1 MKQDRFFEQL
11 KKQMQNQQKQ
21 PSANAWHR
29 MEQLLDTPTAKTN
42 KNTYWLAIAASLLVF
57 GILFV
62 GYFWLKPNEM
72 EILLP
77 NIPNQPVVEISSEDE
92 LKQIIEISHEN
103 TEDEKEIIQEKTILN
118 SNKTSV
124 FLKQKSLV
132 ALPHK
137 ETILVN
143 QNNTQPSENILVN
156 NTITENPL
164 VENPSK
170 PNKAS
175 QVKIDPNDLLQQVE
189 KELNHE
195 HRESKMDK
203 IQRNLKSLQEQLA
216 NRNQEN

>member
-11 KKQMQNQQKQ
+11 KKQMQDQQKQ
-21 PSANAWHR
+21 PSSNSWHR
-29 MEQLLDTPTAKTN
+29 MEQLLDAPTKSAKSN
-42 KNTYWLAIAASLLVF
+42 HWLTIAASFIVF
-57 GILFV
+57 GLLSV
-62 GYFWLKPNEM
+62 GYFWLKPNEL
-72 EILLP
+72 EVLLP
-77 NIPNQPVVEISSEDE
+77 NTPNQPVVEISSEDE

-103 TEDEKEIIQEKTILN
+103 TEDEKEIIQEKTI
-118 SNKTSV
+118 SNATKKSV

-132 ALPHK
+132 ALPPK
-137 ETILVN
+137 ETFLVN
-143 QNNTQPSENILVN
+143 QNNTQSSENILVN
-156 NTITENPL
+156 NYITENPIT
-164 VENPSK
+164 ENPTKS
-170 PNKAS
+170 NKTS

>member
-11 KKQMQNQQKQ
+11 KKQMQDQQKQ

-29 MEQLLDTPTAKTN
+29 MEQLLDASTKSTKSNQRLT
-42 KNTYWLAIAASLLVF
+42 IAASFIVF
-57 GILFV
+57 GLLSV

-72 EILLP
+72 EVLLP
-77 NIPNQPVVEISSEDE
+77 NTPNQPVVEISSEDE

-103 TEDEKEIIQEKTILN
+103 TEDEKEIIQEKSI
-118 SNKTSV
+118 SNATKTSV
-124 FLKQKSLV
+124 FPKQKSLV
-132 ALPHK
+132 ALPPK
-137 ETILVN
+137 ETFLVN
-143 QNNTQPSENILVN
+143 QNNTQSSENILVN
-156 NTITENPL
+156 NTITENPIT
-164 VENPSK
+164 ENPTK

>member
-11 KKQMQNQQKQ
+11 KKQMQDQQKQ

-29 MEQLLDTPTAKTN
+29 MEQLLDASTKSTKSN
-42 KNTYWLAIAASLLVF
+42 HWLTIAASFIVF
-57 GILFV
+57 GLLSV
-62 GYFWLKPNEM
+62 GYFLLKPNEM
-72 EILLP
+72 EVLLP
-77 NIPNQPVVEISSEDE
+77 NTPNQPVVEISSEYE
-92 LKQIIEISHEN
+92 FKQIIEISDEN
-103 TEDEKEIIQEKTILN
+103 TEEKKEIIQEN
-118 SNKTSV
+118 SISNATKTSV
-124 FLKQKSLV
+124 FPKQKSLV
-132 ALPHK
+132 ALPPK

-143 QNNTQPSENILVN
+143 QNNTQSSENILVN
-156 NTITENPL
+156 NTITENPIT
-164 VENPSK
+164 ENPTK

>member
-11 KKQMQNQQKQ
+11 KKQMQDQQKQ

-29 MEQLLDTPTAKTN
+29 MEQLLDASTKSTKSN
-42 KNTYWLAIAASLLVF
+42 HWLTIAASFIFFGLLS
-57 GILFV
+57 V
-62 GYFWLKPNEM
+62 GYLWLKPNEM
-72 EILLP
+72 EEIIP
-77 NIPNQPVVEISSEDE
+77 NTPNQPVVEISSEDKS
-92 LKQIIEISHEN
+92 KQIIEISHEN
-103 TEDEKEIIQEKTILN
+103 TEDEKEIIQKKTILN

-132 ALPHK
+132 ALPPK

-143 QNNTQPSENILVN
+143 QNNTQSSENILVN
-156 NTITENPL
+156 NYITENPIT
-164 VENPSK
+164 ENPTKS
-170 PNKAS
+170 NKTS

>member
-11 KKQMQNQQKQ
+11 KKQMQDQQKQ

-29 MEQLLDTPTAKTN
+29 MEQLLDAPTKST
-42 KNTYWLAIAASLLVF
+42 KNNHWLTIAASFIVF
-57 GILFV
+57 GLLSV

-72 EILLP
+72 EVLLP
-77 NIPNQPVVEISSEDE
+77 NTPNQPVVEISSEDE

-103 TEDEKEIIQEKTILN
+103 TEDEKEIIQEKTI
-118 SNKTSV
+118 SNAPKTSV
-124 FLKQKSLV
+124 FPKQKSLV
-132 ALPHK
+132 ALPPK
-137 ETILVN
+137 ETFLVN
-143 QNNTQPSENILVN
+143 QNNAQSSENILVN
-156 NTITENPL
+156 NTITENPIT
-164 VENPSK
+164 ENPTK

>member
-11 KKQMQNQQKQ
+11 KKQMQDQQKK

-29 MEQLLDTPTAKTN
+29 MEQLLDAPTKSTKSN
-42 KNTYWLAIAASLLVF
+42 QRLTIAASFIVF
-57 GILFV
+57 GLLSV

-72 EILLP
+72 EVLIP
-77 NIPNQPVVEISSEDE
+77 NTPNQPVVEISSEDE
-92 LKQIIEISHEN
+92 LKQINAISHEN
-103 TEDEKEIIQEKTILN
+103 KKDEKEIIHEKTI
-118 SNKTSV
+118 SKTTKKSV
-124 FLKQKSLV
+124 LPKQKLIV
-132 ALPHK
+132 AIPPK
-137 ETILVN
+137 KTILVN
-143 QNNTQPSENILVN
+143 QNNTQSSENILVN
-156 NTITENPL
+156 NTITENTL

-175 QVKIDPNDLLQQVE
+175 QVKINPNDLLQQVE
-189 KELNHE
+189 KELNYE

>member
-11 KKQMQNQQKQ
+11 KKQMQDQQKQ

-29 MEQLLDTPTAKTN
+29 MEQLLDASTKSTKSNQRLT
-42 KNTYWLAIAASLLVF
+42 IAASFIVF
-57 GILFV
+57 GFLSV

-72 EILLP
+72 EVLLP
-77 NIPNQPVVEISSEDE
+77 NTPNQPVVEISSEDE

-103 TEDEKEIIQEKTILN
+103 TEDEKEIIQEKSI
-118 SNKTSV
+118 SNATKTSV
-124 FLKQKSLV
+124 FPKQKSLV
-132 ALPHK
+132 ALPPK
-137 ETILVN
+137 ETFLVN
-143 QNNTQPSENILVN
+143 QNNTQSSENILVN
-156 NTITENPL
+156 NTITENPIT
-164 VENPSK
+164 ENPTK